1 MRALTGASEHS
12 GGGVRDGGSGVPTL
26 QRREL
31 CTQDTVLFCPE
42 HAALR
47 RVVKRG
53 IQGTR
58 SCPQPVSVSASPLPT
73 PESSPSHRGGCAH
86 GPEVQVAHPRRHT
99 FRSKAHLYPGVSGR
113 SGGGPRTAPW
123 ASSALSFS
131 AKPATAGPLC
141 TAGTSTAPRRDRRL
155 CDRRQGPAPLWASC

>member
-31 CTQDTVLFCPE
+31 CTQGTVLFCPE

-113 SGGGPRTAPW
+113 SGGG
-123 ASSALSFS
+123 ASHSPLGLQCFVILSQACHS
-131 AKPATAGPLC
+131 WPTLHSRHLDRAAEGPQ
-141 TAGTSTAPRRDRRL
+141 AV
-155 CDRRQGPAPLWASC
+155 